1 MNDRHEQWQAA
12 ERLALT
18 LTEGGLQRMAART
31 LAVFLFT
38 DAETVTMGEIAD
50 QLGVSAGSVSGSVKS
65 LLSVGLIERLPAPG
79 SRREH
84 YRLREDAW
92 ATLFSTQNT
101 VVQLMLQA
109 AETSIATTAANDPAH
124 RRLSQMRDFYQF
136 LFQEIPTLLDRWRQ
150 HQATRSG

>member
-1 MNDRHEQWQAA
+1 MSEKERWQAA
-12 ERLALT
+12 ERLALV
-18 LTEGGLQRMAART
+18 LTEGGLQRMSARA

-50 QLGVSAGSVSGSVKS
+50 RLGVSAGSVSGAVKT

-84 YRLREDAW
+84 YRLRDDAW

-101 VVQLMLQA
+101 VVHVMLQA
-109 AETSIATTAANDPAH
+109 AETGIATTTSDDPAH
-124 RRLSQMRDFYQF
+124 ARLTRMRDFYEF
-136 LFQEIPTLLDRWRQ
+136 MLNEIPDLIRRWQERQ
-150 HQATRSG
+150 PG